1 MGHVPWSLRWWPGLA
16 PLWQRG
22 AVSGLVLA
30 LVFAALLNLTIATT
44 WIWTEAVTAG
54 VRWMAWGAVL
64 AIWGGSAWAAAGW
77 GRAEGPRPG
86 PTSGAL
92 FQTAVSEYLQGNWLE
107 AERVLRQLLGRNA
120 RDLEARLLLATL
132 YRHTERLSEAAAELD
147 RLATFDGSEA
157 WEFEIGRE
165 RALLSGATAKRAE
178 DGVSVPWTA
187 TVRRARAA

>member
-1 MGHVPWSLRWWPGLA
+1 MGQVHWALRLWPGLA

-22 AVSGLVLA
+22 AFSGLVLA
-30 LVFAALLNLTIATT
+30 LVFSALLNLTIATT
-44 WIWTEAVTAG
+44 WIWTEAVTTN

-77 GRAEGPRPG
+77 GRAEGPRSG

-107 AERVLRQLLGRNA
+107 AERVLRQLLQRNT

-132 YRHTERLSEAAAELD
+132 YRHTERMSEASAELD

-165 RALLSGATAKRAE
+165 RALLSEAAAKGTE
-178 DGVSVPWTA
+178 TGVSVPWIA
-187 TVRRARAA
+187 AARRAQAA